1 MRAGVL
7 LIGGAGLA
15 SSGLLVGCGESAS
28 EPSPPSTA
36 SLARAFIQHRH
47 APFSHGDLLHYD
59 WHPSVSQSH
68 CTVRDTQTGL
78 GEGKIREKAARE
90 LFCHLRFTGTPT
102 SVDGAKPALAAHKM
116 RQQWYVA
123 WHCGPRWTHC
133 YVVSEQHV
141 SPTGAGSVDNLYSQ

>member
-15 SSGLLVGCGESAS
+15 N
-28 EPSPPSTA
+28 
-36 SLARAFIQHRH
+36 
-47 APFSHGDLLHYD
+47 
-59 WHPSVSQSH
+59 WHP
-68 CTVRDTQTGL
+68 
-78 GEGKIREKAARE
+78 A
-90 LFCHLRFTGTPT
+90 

-123 WHCGPRWTHC
+123 WQCGPRWTHC

-141 SPTGAGSVDNLYSQ
+141 SPTGAGPVDNLYSQ